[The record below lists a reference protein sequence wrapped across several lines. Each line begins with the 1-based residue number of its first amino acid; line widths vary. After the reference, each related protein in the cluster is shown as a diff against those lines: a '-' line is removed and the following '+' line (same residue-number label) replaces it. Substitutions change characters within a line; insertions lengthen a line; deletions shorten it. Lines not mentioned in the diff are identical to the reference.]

1 VAALYNSAR
10 TATHALRNLSRRSN
24 VNRNGLIGMAAL
36 AVLLSACG
44 DDNGTNAPA
53 TLPRVSNLAATR
65 NSNNVLSAILTLEPT
80 NVDSARV
87 VYWTGNG
94 AKQYTPFVGDT
105 GTRRLVVLGLRPG
118 TQYDFA
124 VEAANGHTQATS
136 DTVSFTTD
144 TLPTFLASSSF
155 AGASPSSGGYVLT
168 SIFDGTSAH
177 LVAFDSA
184 GQLAWY
190 RSFPGAIPSEEVK
203 QQTNGDITAVLTTSH
218 GGEPVPGQAV
228 AIAPD
233 GTILRTYTAPDS
245 SYLDGHEFWE
255 LTDSHGAYAGAL
267 FLAYT
272 ARHFDESSHGGSA
285 DSLVTGHQ
293 LIRQDAS
300 GTKSVLFDAWD
311 HFALTDNVEP
321 VPGQLDF
328 DHPNSISIAAD
339 GNYVVSWRNLDVI
352 TNIDASTGALI
363 WTLAGPFATIAS
375 DLAITGD
382 PLNGFSAQHS
392 ARSLDNG
399 NLLVFDNGTRH
410 STQASRAVEYQ
421 LDTGAHTATR
431 IWDFTHAPPFYT
443 SFTGS
448 VQRLA
453 NGNTFIGWTFGRPLT
468 ATEVTSSGT
477 TVWEGTLSA
486 PTDQIPYRFTKIASL
501 YSYKAP

>member
-1 VAALYNSAR
+1 MNVTR
-10 TATHALRNLSRRSN
+10 TCVIA
-24 VNRNGLIGMAAL
+24 MAAL
-36 AVLLSACG
+36 AVLLAACS
-44 DDNGTNAPA
+44 DDSGTNAPG
-53 TLPRVSNLAATR
+53 TLPRVSNLAVTS

-87 VYWTGNG
+87 VYWTGSD

-105 GTRRLVVLGLRPG
+105 GTSRMVVLGLRPG
-118 TQYDFA
+118 TQYNLA
-124 VEAANGHTQATS
+124 VEAKNSHAQHTS
-136 DTVSFTTD
+136 DTVTFTTD

-155 AGASPSSGGYVLT
+155 AGASPSSGGYILT

-177 LVAFDSA
+177 IVAFDSA
-184 GQLAWY
+184 GRLAWY
-190 RSFPGAIPSEEVK
+190 RTFPGAIPAEEVK

-233 GTILRTYTAPDS
+233 GSILRTYTAPDS

-255 LTDSHGAYAGAL
+255 FTDAQGAYAGAL

-272 ARHFDESSHGGSA
+272 ARHLDESSHGGSS

-293 LIRQDAS
+293 LIRQDAG
-300 GTKSVLFDAWD
+300 GTKSVVFNAWD
-311 HFALTDNVEP
+311 HFSITDNVEP

-328 DHPNSISIAAD
+328 DHPNAITIAPD
-339 GNYVVSWRNLDVI
+339 GNYIVSWRNLDVI
-352 TNIDASTGALI
+352 TKIDASTGALI
-363 WTLAGPFATIAS
+363 WTLASPFATIPS
-375 DLAITGD
+375 DFTIAGD

-392 ARSLDNG
+392 VRSLDNG
-399 NLLVFDNGTRH
+399 NLLIFDNGTRH
-410 STQASRAVEYQ
+410 ATQASRAVEYQ

-431 IWDFTHAPPFYT
+431 VWDFTHAPPIYT

-448 VQRLA
+448 VQRLT
-453 NGNTFIGWTFGRPLT
+453 NGNTFIGWTFGKPLT
-468 ATEVTSSGT
+468 ATEVTSSGS
-477 TVWEGTLSA
+477 TVWEGTLNA

-501 YSYKAP
+501 YEYARP